1 MGWGQ
6 TCIPYDNVLK
16 KKRVAHLL
24 LPMYSNLKMSI
35 LWDFWVNFFR
45 WLPPIYLPY
54 FGDLREYFR
63 RMKVSYYWTV
73 CWFLAKW
80 GHRLMN
86 PYQIYSVAD
95 NLSQMKYSCYPP
107 GKRRKFFTPIFFH
120 EERKLS
126 SFPRN
131 PNLKNSTR
139 LFWKVRDLPIGHI
152 CLSVVR
158 RLTVRLL
165 SISISISI
173 SRHFK

>member
-24 LPMYSNLKMSI
+24 LPMYGNLKMSI

-63 RMKVSYYWTV
+63 RMKVSYYRTV
-73 CWFLAKW
+73 CWLLAKW

-131 PNLKNSTR
+131 PNLKNSTSILKSSWPTYWAH
-139 LFWKVRDLPIGHI
+139 LFVRCPSPHSTSPIYFDLH
-152 CLSVVR
+152 L
-158 RLTVRLL
+158 
-165 SISISISI
+165 
-173 SRHFK
+173 H